1 MTESPHENNHAVVV
15 YTDGACDPNPGF
27 GGWAAILLYKGRC
40 RELSGGE
47 RSTTNNRMEMTAAIK
62 ALEALKRR
70 CAVVVST
77 DSEYLKRGITEWV
90 PVWRRRNWKR
100 KGGELKNVELW
111 QRLDELTRQHDVQ
124 WRWVRGHAGDPLNE
138 RCDELATQEV
148 AKQRNH
154 SNEQEAR
161 RPCAPERGA
170 IAK

>member
-1 MTESPHENNHAVVV
+1 MIESPQENIDAVVV
-15 YTDGACDPNPGF
+15 YTDGACEPNPGF
-27 GGWAAILLYKGRC
+27 GGWAAILQYKGRC

-47 RSTTNNRMEMTAAIK
+47 RTTTNNRMEMMAAIK
-62 ALEALKRR
+62 ALEALTRR

-100 KGGELKNVELW
+100 KGGELKNVDLW
-111 QRLDELTRQHDVQ
+111 QHLDELTRQHDIQ

-148 AKQRNH
+148 AKQRSH
-154 SNEQEAR
+154 TT
-161 RPCAPERGA
+161 
-170 IAK
+170 